1 MLEILANHVGE
12 KYEQLLVCM
21 KVFIKKVY
29 TTTDYGK
36 VLLEP
41 DWQN

>member
-21 KVFIKKVY
+21 KV
-29 TTTDYGK
+29 
-36 VLLEP
+36 L
-41 DWQN
+41 